1 MDRKEKD
8 LGTRGIDNSLE
19 GKGRNIKGRVKDAAG
34 SLTGD
39 REMEAEGKW
48 DQVKGKVQDKVGE
61 VQRKIDRSTRNDE
74 V

>member
-1 MDRKEKD
+1 MDRNEKD
-8 LGTRGIDNSLE
+8 LETRGIDNSLE
-19 GKGRNIKGRVKDAAG
+19 GKAKNLKGRVKDAAG

-39 REMEAEGKW
+39 RQMEAEGKW

-61 VQRKIDRSTRNDE
+61 AQRRIDRSTRDDE